1 MAVEKQT
8 NRRRRLISRISH
20 CRQTERDGKHHR
32 VGGACMGAQLNDR
45 FLHNDENSN
54 TLVCMLCLNL
64 SFIYLHSFSMLSR
77 LLLHLF
83 LLLLL
88 LLSEGYYEVFTT
100 WERCKPGRTIF
111 LKLPCTQIPERTLR
125 RYSNC
130 YGLYYVCS

>member
-1 MAVEKQT
+1 
-8 NRRRRLISRISH
+8 
-20 CRQTERDGKHHR
+20 
-32 VGGACMGAQLNDR
+32 MGAQLNDR

-54 TLVCMLCLNL
+54 TLVVIVLYIYMNICMLCLNL

>member
-1 MAVEKQT
+1 
-8 NRRRRLISRISH
+8 
-20 CRQTERDGKHHR
+20 
-32 VGGACMGAQLNDR
+32 MGAQLNDR

-54 TLVCMLCLNL
+54 TLVVIVLYIVLYIYMTICMLCLNL

-77 LLLHLF
+77 LLLDLF
-83 LLLLL
+83 LLL
-88 LLSEGYYEVFTT
+88 LLSEGDYEVFTT